1 VTIRFAP
8 LALLCALL
16 AGVAIRAQAP
26 EATAPAAPTT
36 STAPVRGS
44 EGRLL
49 VLNKEDDTLMV
60 FDEPTHKRLATV
72 KVGDEPHE
80 VAVTPDGRKAYVTN
94 VHDRT
99 VSVVDLKSYAVVATL
114 RPEHADYPHGMAIS
128 PDGRRLLLTSEGS
141 HRLYV
146 IDTVRDVV
154 ERSITTS
161 QAGSHLIALTK
172 SGHRAWVANRGSD
185 SVSLF
190 ELPSL
195 RVLKTIKVG
204 PGPEGIGASANGR
217 WVVAALQKAGQ
228 VAVLDAS
235 NGQVITRLPAGQVP
249 IRVAFAPAM
258 PIALV
263 TNRASDDVTV
273 LDLAARQVVT
283 TVQVGRRPG
292 GVTFNDRGTRAYV
305 ANGESNNVTVF
316 TVPGYERTAE
326 IEAGAGPD
334 GIAFVPA
341 PTAAHPPKT
350 QKKSTASTG
359 GR

>member
-1 VTIRFAP
+1 MNMKMRIAFVT
-8 LALLCALL
+8 LLCGAL
-16 AGVAIRAQAP
+16 AGVMERAAT
-26 EATAPAAPTT
+26 EATPPA
-36 STAPVRGS
+36 APVRGS

-60 FDEPTHKRLATV
+60 FDEPTHKRLATI

-80 VAVTPDGRKAYVTN
+80 VTVTPDGRKAYVSN
-94 VHDRT
+94 VKDRT
-99 VSVVDLKSYAVVATL
+99 LSVVDLKTYGVVATL
-114 RPEHADYPHGMAIS
+114 RPEHADYPHGMAVMPEGS
-128 PDGRRLLLTSEGS
+128 RLFLTSEGS
-141 HRLYV
+141 HRLFV

-161 QAGSHLIALTK
+161 QAGSHLIALTRA
-172 SGHRAWVANRGSD
+172 GHRGWVSNRGSD
-185 SVSLF
+185 SVSMF
-190 ELPSL
+190 DLPAM

-204 PGPEGIGASANGR
+204 PGPEGIAASANGR
-217 WVVAALQKAGQ
+217 WVVVALQKAGQ
-228 VAVLDAS
+228 VAILDAS
-235 NGQVITRLPAGQVP
+235 KGQVITRLPAGQVP
-249 IRVAFAPAM
+249 IRVACAPQM
-258 PIALV
+258 PVALV
-263 TNRASDDVTV
+263 SNRASDDVTV

-292 GVTFNDRGTRAYV
+292 GVAFNDRGTRAYV
-305 ANGESNNVTVF
+305 ANGESNSVTVF

-341 PTAAHPPKT
+341 PAAAHPPKA
-350 QKKSTASTG
+350 QKKPSGSSG

>member
-1 VTIRFAP
+1 MNLRIVP
-8 LALLCALL
+8 LALLCGVL
-16 AGVAIRAQAP
+16 AGVTIRAAS
-26 EATAPAAPTT
+26 EATQPAE
-36 STAPVRGS
+36 PVRGS

-80 VAVTPDGRKAYVTN
+80 VAVTPDGRKAYVAN

-99 VSVVDLKSYAVVATL
+99 ISVVDLKTYGVVATL

-128 PDGRRLLLTSEGS
+128 PDGSRLYLTSEGS

-154 ERSITTS
+154 ERSITIS
-161 QAGSHLIALTK
+161 QAGSHLIALTRV
-172 SGHRAWVANRGSD
+172 GHRGWVANRGSD

-190 ELPSL
+190 DLPSL

-204 PGPEGIGASANGR
+204 PGPEGIAASANGR
-217 WVVAALQKAGQ
+217 WVVVALQKAGQ
-228 VAVLDAS
+228 VAILDAS
-235 NGQVITRLPAGQVP
+235 KAELITRLPAGQVP
-249 IRVAFAPAM
+249 IRVACAPQM
-258 PIALV
+258 PVALV
-263 TNRASDDVTV
+263 SNRASDDVTV

-305 ANGESNNVTVF
+305 ANGESKSVTVF

-326 IEAGAGPD
+326 IETGAGPD
-334 GIAFVPA
+334 GIAYVPA
-341 PTAAHPPKT
+341 AAAAAHPPKA
-350 QKKSTASTG
+350 QKKPAGPAG